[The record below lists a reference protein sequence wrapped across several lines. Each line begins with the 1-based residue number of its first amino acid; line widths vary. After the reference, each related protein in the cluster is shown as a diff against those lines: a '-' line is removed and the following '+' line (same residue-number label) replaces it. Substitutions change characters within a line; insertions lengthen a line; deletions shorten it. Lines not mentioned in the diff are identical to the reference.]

1 MVSNNVLV
9 RRLIIICIAMFAFGY
24 ALVPL
29 YDVFCEITGINGK
42 TSNQP
47 AVTRAAVDETRNIK
61 VEFLANRDDAI
72 PWSFAPEV
80 AHISIHPG
88 QIKVINFMVE
98 NPTDSA
104 MVGRAVPSVSPG
116 EAAKYFIKIEC
127 FCFTEQPLDAHER
140 RAMPVQF
147 YVDPKLPAHFTTI
160 TLSYRLY
167 KNTPQLVGR

>member
-1 MVSNNVLV
+1 MVSHRALM
-9 RRLIIICIAMFAFGY
+9 RKLILICLAMFAFGY

-47 AVTRAAVDETRNIK
+47 ATTRAKVDESRNIK
-61 VEFLANRDDAI
+61 VEFLANRDGSI
-72 PWSFAPEV
+72 PWGFSPEI
-80 AHISIHPG
+80 ANISIHPG
-88 QIKVINFMVE
+88 QIKVVNFMVE
-98 NPTDSA
+98 NPTDQA

-167 KNTPQLVGR
+167 KNTPQVVGR